1 MGTVHTVVHMAHLVS
16 AVVAPAVPAVV
27 GFVPA
32 WVVFHSSAAAA
43 AAEALPIDLLE
54 QVAYSAA
61 APVAAVVNPSIDSA

>member
-43 AAEALPIDLLE
+43 AEALPIDLLE

>member
-43 AAEALPIDLLE
+43 EALPIDLLE